1 MSETADSTATIHG
14 FRVNPIDTPKGA
26 VVLLSDTSGVTPEV
40 ETLTTAFAAK
50 GYATIALD
58 LPRSGETGSNDA
70 TADATGVSTDVRDDR
85 ARAFAEIQAA
95 VDSMRS
101 FGKVAVVGYC
111 EGGDLAYAAANRVKG
126 IACVVAYAGRG
137 TLDDFR
143 EKRRA
148 PTMLHFAEADA
159 ATSSETIT
167 QFRAH
172 RPDVSAFAYPAASGF
187 FATGREAF
195 RPDAAETA
203 QERTL
208 FWISQYV
215 EGQQPILL
223 KNAGSYA
230 QAKTDK
236 KKKKKDDDMGPPL
249 D

>member
-1 MSETADSTATIHG
+1 MGESAAIAATIRG
-14 FRVNPIDTPKGA
+14 FRVNPTDTPKGA
-26 VVLLSDTSGVTPEV
+26 VVLLSDTSGVTLEV

-58 LPRSGETGSNDA
+58 IPRASETGSNEA
-70 TADATGVSTDVRDDR
+70 TADAAGVSTGAPD
-85 ARAFAEIQAA
+85 ARTEVFAEIQAA
-95 VDSMRS
+95 VDSMKD

-111 EGGDLAYAAANRVKG
+111 EGGDLAYAAANRVTG
-126 IACVVAYAGRG
+126 IACVVAYAGRE
-137 TLDDFR
+137 TLGDFR

-148 PTMLHFAEADA
+148 PTMLHFAESDSS
-159 ATSSETIT
+159 TSGETIT

-187 FATGREAF
+187 FATGRDAF
-195 RPDAAETA
+195 QPDAAEKA

-223 KNAGSYA
+223 KNSGSYA